1 MLEWFQIGFG
11 LGLGLLAALLA
22 LALTVGVVDSI
33 SDRIQ
38 FARWRR
44 KLQTEERREKILE
57 RLQE

>member
-22 LALTVGVVDSI
+22 LALAVGVVDSI
-33 SDRIQ
+33 SRSIR

-44 KLQTEERREKILE
+44 KLNAKEEAT
-57 RLQE
+57 

>member
-22 LALTVGVVDSI
+22 LALAVGVADFISHSI
-33 SDRIQ
+33 R

-44 KLQTEERREKILE
+44 KLHTKEGAT
-57 RLQE
+57 